1 LHNTR
6 KGGRIFDPDF
16 ESGKRLAQHLAGG
29 ESMSFGL
36 YLMGFLLLVAGIAYG
51 LTLVHVP
58 GQWIAIAVVVLIGLG
73 IMTGVSRT
81 RMRDPS

>member
-1 LHNTR
+1 
-6 KGGRIFDPDF
+6 
-16 ESGKRLAQHLAGG
+16 
-29 ESMSFGL
+29 MSFGL
-36 YLMGFLLLVAGIAYG
+36 YLLGFALLVAGIAYG
-51 LTLVHVP
+51 LTLINLP